1 MGGFHT
7 SNATA
12 QLDETVVRR
21 GHLVQGLAGPGS
33 SALELILGA
42 NTRPPGLTSAVFLGH
57 VLTRV
62 SICLGAMEEAPHGEN
77 ASHPKTDL
85 LFL

>member
-7 SNATA
+7 SIATS

-21 GHLVQGLAGPGS
+21 GHLVQSLAGPGS

-42 NTRPPGLTSAVFLGH
+42 NTRTLGITSAFFLGH
-57 VLTRV
+57 MLTHV
-62 SICLGAMEEAPHGEN
+62 
-77 ASHPKTDL
+77 
-85 LFL
+85 